1 MLCDNFNSGY
11 AFPFR
16 LVLHHI
22 TPILLRYKTMIEK
35 SADLYL
41 GVLEMKSS
49 YLHTPVTS

>member
-1 MLCDNFNSGY
+1 
-11 AFPFR
+11 
-16 LVLHHI
+16 
-22 TPILLRYKTMIEK
+22 MIKK